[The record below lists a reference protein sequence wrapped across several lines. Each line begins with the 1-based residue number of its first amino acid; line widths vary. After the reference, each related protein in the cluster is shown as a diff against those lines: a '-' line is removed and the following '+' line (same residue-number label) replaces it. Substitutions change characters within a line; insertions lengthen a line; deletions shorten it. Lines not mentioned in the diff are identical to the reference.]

1 MLAVLLAL
9 GRYSNNNSRVGQ
21 VLTCRSEML
30 SRICELRV
38 RTQPYKPAVDHADH
52 TAPTRQRELQIVQI
66 TQIIQIMQIIRIH
79 TSAIKHLI
87 IKREQITSLRCACP
101 NNYCTNVTR
110 TKKGIAAAVAKDLRG
125 CLVCVGYCSE
135 EKRSDRSVA

>member
-79 TSAIKHLI
+79 TSAIKHLDH
-87 IKREQITSLRCACP
+87 QAGT
-101 NNYCTNVTR
+101 NYQSE
-110 TKKGIAAAVAKDLRG
+110 
-125 CLVCVGYCSE
+125 VCVSE
-135 EKRSDRSVA
+135 QLLHKCYRNKKRDSCRCR